1 MASVKISVNTIVSV
15 FRTNQMKKHQSIG
28 TVSLNR
34 KHHSILPAVVAL
46 EHYLFIR
53 VFDVLIITEEAPDSW
68 LVFLDNEVEDD
79 HGQGEPSDHTELNP
93 SLDNHIPG
101 LGYHSRH
108 PDVFVLFL
116 SLSFDEAYERASLLT

>member
-1 MASVKISVNTIVSV
+1 M
-15 FRTNQMKKHQSIG
+15 
-28 TVSLNR
+28 
-34 KHHSILPAVVAL
+34 VAL

-68 LVFLDNEVEDD
+68 LVIFNNEVEDD
-79 HGQGEPSDHTELNP
+79 HRQGEPSDHRELHP

-116 SLSFDEAYERASLLT
+116 SLSFDEAYERASLLTKFSAQNQCNKQILQLLKRIQNRQIIDSLITVN